1 MTHLPPSGPPAGGMP
16 PAGGVPVCPRHPD
29 RESYI
34 RCQRCE
40 RPVCTECQR
49 SAPVGFQCVDCV
61 AAQAKTVRT
70 ARTTLGGSVQ
80 RGGLTATT
88 AIMVLC
94 GIAYALQ
101 WVGAFDI
108 TRQFMFVPALALRE
122 PWTFLTA
129 AFLHSPNFLLH
140 IVFNMYALWLG
151 GPYLE
156 NLIGRARFVA
166 LYLLSAVG
174 GSVGFLLLATPGA
187 TSQSWFTGTVGA
199 SGAVFGLW
207 GAITVINRKL
217 GRDIGGMIA
226 LLLINT
232 AIGFF
237 PGLSIAWQAHLGG
250 LVTGALAG
258 AVLAYAPRERRALL
272 QPIGLAALFV
282 LLGALV
288 MLKAATVPAGLI

>member
-1 MTHLPPSGPPAGGMP
+1 M
-16 PAGGVPVCPRHPD
+16 CPRHPD

-34 RCQRCE
+34 RCQRCD

-70 ARTTLGGSVQ
+70 ARTTFGGSVQ
-80 RGGLTATT
+80 RNGLSATT
-88 AIMVLC
+88 AIMGLC

-108 TRQFMFVPALALRE
+108 TRQFMFVPAFALRE
-122 PWTFLTA
+122 PWTFLTS

-156 NLIGRARFVA
+156 SLVGRARFVA

-174 GSVGFLLLATPGA
+174 GSVGLFLLATPGV
-187 TSQSWFTGTVGA
+187 TSQSWWTGAVGA

-207 GAITVINRKL
+207 GAIMIFNRKL
-217 GRDIGGMIA
+217 GRDNGGMIA

-232 AIGFF
+232 VIGFY

-258 AVLAYAPRERRALL
+258 VVLAYAPRERRTLL
-272 QPIGLAALFV
+272 QPFGLAALVV
-282 LLGALV
+282 LLGVLV
-288 MLKAATVPAGLI
+288 MLKAATVPDGLI

>member
-1 MTHLPPSGPPAGGMP
+1 M
-16 PAGGVPVCPRHPD
+16 CPRHPD

-34 RCQRCE
+34 RCQRCD

-70 ARTTLGGSVQ
+70 ARTTFGGSVQ
-80 RGGLTATT
+80 RNGLSATT
-88 AIMVLC
+88 AIMGLC
-94 GIAYALQ
+94 GVAYALQ

-108 TRQFMFVPALALRE
+108 TRQFMFVPAFALRE
-122 PWTFLTA
+122 PWTFLTS

-156 NLIGRARFVA
+156 SLVGRARFVA

-174 GSVGFLLLATPGA
+174 GSVGLFLLATPGV
-187 TSQSWFTGTVGA
+187 TSQSWWTGAVGA

-207 GAITVINRKL
+207 GAIMIFNRKL
-217 GRDIGGMIA
+217 GRDNGGMIA

-232 AIGFF
+232 VIGFY

-258 AVLAYAPRERRALL
+258 VVLAYAPRERRTLL
-272 QPIGLAALFV
+272 QPFGLAALVV
-282 LLGALV
+282 LLGVLV
-288 MLKAATVPAGLI
+288 MLKAATVPDGLI